1 MSMSRK
7 NRNPHP
13 SLKVM
18 EKAKLRSLASQA
30 RYRMKTFGLIVR
42 EASPIVMAENLANGN
57 HNIKSRK
64 ALYAEY
70 LRLVDK
76 LEGKGN
82 GN

>member
-1 MSMSRK
+1 
-7 NRNPHP
+7 
-13 SLKVM
+13 M

>member
-1 MSMSRK
+1 
-7 NRNPHP
+7 
-13 SLKVM
+13 
-18 EKAKLRSLASQA
+18 
-30 RYRMKTFGLIVR
+30 MKTFGLIVR